1 LAFEFKFP
9 DVGEG
14 IIEGEVVKWHV
25 EEGDRVEE
33 DQVLLEVETDKAV
46 VEIPSPVAGTVLKR
60 NVSEGDVINV
70 GDVMIVIGEE
80 DEAPAVEAGKD
91 VAKEPVAR
99 KEISDKA
106 PSPVPTVVQGGPI
119 AAAPATRRLA
129 RELGVD
135 LKALTGSG
143 PGGRITPEDVRSAA
157 DKPSTRVEPL
167 PLDGKGI
174 GVEEIEERVKI
185 RGVRKR
191 VLEAMVTSVR
201 TIPHVTH
208 VDEVETT
215 RLVRLRDNLV
225 KHRGEEIPRL
235 SFLPFFL
242 KAVALT
248 LKDFPALN
256 ASVDEEKEE
265 IVYKRYY
272 HIGMA
277 TATPDGLIVPV
288 VRNADRLNI
297 LQLSSEIERLAE
309 ATRTRKVPLEDLR
322 GATFSVTNYGSIGG
336 LFGTPIIHHPETAIL
351 GIGKFFEKL
360 VLIDGEPKV
369 RQFGYLSLSFDHRVA
384 DGADAAKF
392 VNSLKRYIEEP
403 ETHFME
409 LI

>member
-1 LAFEFKFP
+1 MAFEFRFP

-14 IIEGEVVKWHV
+14 ITEGEVVKWHV
-25 EEGDRVEE
+25 EEGERVEE

-46 VEIPSPVAGTVLKR
+46 VEIPSPVAGNVLKR
-60 NVSEGDVINV
+60 NVKEGDIIHV
-70 GDVMIVIGEE
+70 GDVMIIIEEE
-80 DEAPAVEAGKD
+80 DGVPTRDAGKVD
-91 VAKEPVAR
+91 EGKREARREIPV
-99 KEISDKA
+99 KA
-106 PSPVPTVVQGGPI
+106 PPLGLTAGKGGTV

-135 LKALTGSG
+135 LKALIGSG

-157 DKPSTRVEPL
+157 DKPSAGTGTPPVADKEIAVVE
-167 PLDGKGI
+167 
-174 GVEEIEERVKI
+174 VEERVKI

-191 VLEAMVTSVR
+191 VLEAMVTSVQK
-201 TIPHVTH
+201 IPHVTH

-215 RLVRLRDNLV
+215 RLVRLRENLV
-225 KHRGEEIPRL
+225 AHWGEGGPRL

-242 KAVALT
+242 KAAALT
-248 LKDFPALN
+248 LKNFPALN

-277 TATPDGLIVPV
+277 TATSDGLIVPV
-288 VRNADRLNI
+288 VRNVDRLSI
-297 LQLSSEIERLAE
+297 LQLSGEIERLAE

-336 LFGTPIIHHPETAIL
+336 LFGTPIIHYPETAIL
-351 GIGKFFEKL
+351 GIGKFFKRPVL
-360 VLIDGEPKV
+360 VDGEMV
-369 RQFGYLSLSFDHRVA
+369 ERRFAYLSLSFDHRVA
-384 DGADAAKF
+384 DGADAAEF